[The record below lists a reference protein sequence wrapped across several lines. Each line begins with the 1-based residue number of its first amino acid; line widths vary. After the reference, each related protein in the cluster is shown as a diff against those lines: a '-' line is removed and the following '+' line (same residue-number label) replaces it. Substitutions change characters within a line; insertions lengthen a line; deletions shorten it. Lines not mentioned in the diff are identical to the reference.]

1 MTVRNLQ
8 KMFRPRSVA
17 VVGASVRPGQV
28 GHIVVRNLIAGGFA
42 GPIYPING
50 KYDRVEGLTAYPE
63 VGRAPTPADL
73 AIVCT
78 PAPTVPGIVRQC
90 GEAGIPGLIVLSAGF
105 RETGAAG
112 RALEEQVAA
121 AAQRYPG
128 LRILGP
134 NCLGAIVPAANLNA
148 SFAAAMPPPGRV
160 AFVSQ
165 SGAVCTAVLD
175 WAMEKR
181 LGFSHF
187 VSVGNM
193 LDVDLDDLIDY
204 LASDPETSS
213 LLLYVESVPEARHF
227 MSAARAFARVKPIVA
242 YKAGRFAESARAAAS
257 HTGALAGVD
266 AVYEAA
272 LRRAGIVRVFDM
284 ESLFDCAELLC
295 RRRTAQ
301 GNRLAIV
308 TNAGG
313 PGVMATDALIEHGGR
328 LARLSPATLDRLN
341 ETLPAAW
348 SHGNPVD
355 VLGDAP
361 PERFARA
368 LELVLADPEV
378 DAAVAILTPQAMTD
392 PTATA
397 QAVADVAVRG
407 SKAVIASW
415 LGGNLM
421 HPGAAILDRAGVP
434 NYRTPEQA
442 MRAFLHLVAYAR
454 TREVLYETPRDLLP
468 RFLPD
473 RERAT
478 RLFESA
484 RASGRD
490 ILTEDESKELLTA
503 YGIPVVRPEMAG
515 TAEEAVAIADALGYP
530 VVLKV
535 RSPDIVH
542 KTDVGGV
549 MLGLADAN
557 AVREA
562 FGRIVSSARER
573 RPDARIEGVT
583 VQRMVSAAN
592 GVELIVG
599 ARKDPTFG
607 PVILLGAGGVAT
619 ELFQD
624 RALELP
630 PLNERLARRMAESL
644 RSWPLLRGYRGRPPI
659 DVDRLVETL
668 LRFSFLI
675 ADYPQIQEADVN
687 PLLATPEGVVA
698 LDARVIVDRT
708 AQSEPAAPYSHLAI
722 RPYPH
727 ELERKARL
735 ADGGELLLRPIKPE
749 DEPLWEELLASCSA
763 QSLWFRFGYIF
774 KQASHEIAARFCFI
788 DYDREMG
795 IVAETVGAER
805 PRLVGVGRIVVDAD
819 RNSAEFA
826 ALVADSWQGRGLG
839 KLLLDACLDVARQA
853 GVRRIVGETTPDNHR
868 MLGLFRSRG
877 FELDFGVDPH
887 VVLAERRLV

>member
-1 MTVRNLQ
+1 MTVCNLQ
-8 KMFRPRSVA
+8 KMFRPRGVA
-17 VVGASVRPGQV
+17 VVGASIRPGQV
-28 GHIVVRNLIAGGFA
+28 GNIVVRNLLAGGFA

-50 KYDRVEGLTAYPE
+50 KYKQIEGLTAYSE
-63 VGRAPTPADL
+63 VGRTPTAVDL

-78 PAPTVPGIVRQC
+78 PAATVPGIVGQC
-90 GEAGIPGLIVLSAGF
+90 GAAGIPGAIVLSAGF
-105 RETGAAG
+105 REVGAPG
-112 RALEEQVAA
+112 RALEAQVAA
-121 AAQRYPG
+121 ETAKFPG
-128 LRILGP
+128 LRIVGP
-134 NCLGAIVPAANLNA
+134 NCLGAIVPGAKLNA
-148 SFAAAMPPPGRV
+148 SFAAAMPPAGRL

-175 WAMEKR
+175 WAMEKQV
-181 LGFSHF
+181 GFSHF
-187 VSVGNM
+187 ISVGNM

-204 LASDPETSS
+204 LAADSETSS
-213 LLLYVESVPEARHF
+213 LLLYIESVPQARHF
-227 MSAARAFARVKPIVA
+227 MSAARAFARTKPIVA

-272 LRRAGIVRVFDM
+272 LHRAGIVRVFDM

-295 RRRTAQ
+295 RQPIAR

-313 PGVMATDALIEHGGR
+313 PGVMATDALIERGGR
-328 LARLSPATLDRLN
+328 LANLTPKTLGQLD
-341 ETLPAAW
+341 EMLPSAW

-355 VLGDAP
+355 VLGDSP
-361 PERFARA
+361 PERFAGA
-368 LELVLADPEV
+368 LEVVLADPEV
-378 DAAVAILTPQAMTD
+378 DAAVAVLTPQAMTD

-397 QAVADVAVRG
+397 LAVAAVAGRAG
-407 SKAVIASW
+407 KTVIASW
-415 LGGNLM
+415 LGGSSM
-421 HPGAAILDRAGVP
+421 QAGVEALDRTGVP

-442 MRAFLHLVAYAR
+442 IRAFLHLVAYAR
-454 TREVLYETPRDLLP
+454 TREVLYETPRNILP
-468 RFLPD
+468 RFLPHRD
-473 RERAT
+473 QCD
-478 RLFESA
+478 RLFAVA
-484 RASGRD
+484 RDSGRD
-490 ILTEDESKELLTA
+490 ILTEDESKELLAA
-503 YGIPVVRPEMAG
+503 YGIPVVRPEKAA
-515 TAEEAVAIADALGYP
+515 TAEEAMAIAEALRYP

-535 RSPDIVH
+535 RSPQIVH

-549 MLGLADAN
+549 VLGLADAN

-562 FGRIVSSARER
+562 FGRIVSSAKEL

-583 VQRMVSAAN
+583 VQRMVSAPN

-630 PLNERLARRMAESL
+630 PLNDRLARRMVESL
-644 RSWPLLRGYRGRPPI
+644 RSWPLLRGFRGRPPI

-668 LRFSFLI
+668 LRFSFLV
-675 ADYPQIQEADVN
+675 ADYPQIQEVDVN

-698 LDARVIVDRT
+698 LDARVIVDHRAPT
-708 AQSEPAAPYSHLAI
+708 APYAHLAI

-727 ELERKARL
+727 ELERMVRL
-735 ADGGELLLRPIKPE
+735 ADGSELLLRPIKPE
-749 DEPLWEELLASCSA
+749 DEPLWEDLLASCSA

-774 KQASHEIAARFCFI
+774 KQASHEMAARFCFI

-795 IVAETVGAER
+795 IVAETTCEGR
-805 PRLVGVGRIVVDAD
+805 PRLVGVGRIVTDAD
-819 RNSAEFA
+819 RNAVEFA
-826 ALVADSWQGRGLG
+826 ALVADQWQGRGLG
-839 KLLLDACLDVARQA
+839 KLLLDACLDVARRA
-853 GVRRIVGETTPDNHR
+853 SISRVIGETTPDNQR

-877 FELDFGVDPH
+877 FELDFSVDPRT
-887 VVLAERRLV
+887 VMAEKRLD